1 MIPHLDRVT
10 GPAYLANLLT
20 RPITDI
26 RSMRAECQSIENG
39 LSYVRRVA
47 QGRIDIVAAELQRR
61 RDGGD
66 PSDIHDLVA
75 RLPDILTDSKR
86 PGGGPIR
93 APHEITVDHVA
104 DELIDDLDGI
114 LGPGAIGD
122 LTHHDAEELTLTRDA
137 LTDFERSL
145 SSTRRAIH
153 DILDTLQAELTRR
166 YRTGEASVDSLLQ

>member
-1 MIPHLDRVT
+1 MIPDLDRVIS
-10 GPAYLANLLT
+10 PAYLANMVK

-26 RSMRAECQSIENG
+26 RAMRAECQSIENG
-39 LSYVRRVA
+39 MSYVRRVA

-66 PSDIHDLVA
+66 PADLRDLVT
-75 RLPDILTDSKR
+75 RLPDILTDRNRS
-86 PGGGPIR
+86 GGPIR
-93 APHEITVDHVA
+93 APHEITVDRIA
-104 DELIDDLDGI
+104 DELITDLDAI
-114 LGPGAIGD
+114 VGPGALGD
-122 LTHHDAEELTLTRDA
+122 LTNHDEAELTVIRDT
-137 LTDFERSL
+137 LTDFERTL